1 MWREKYCTHGMASAG
16 IRAVGIA
23 CWEIL
28 VSTGGGEGMGEEAS
42 ARQSYMNYMT
52 ESELW
57 RAKITG
63 WLGVEARLIH
73 VSSLSSDVRI
83 YRLGTRILKV
93 RRLTPASISNRP
105 GTLEDE
111 FHLLRRL
118 NLRGEMFC
126 GIPVA
131 TRYFYEP
138 EWEAL
143 EMTAI
148 EPPAVYDPIV
158 SPAKETITGLFA
170 LVRAVWRL
178 NRAGVSHGDLTTT
191 NAGSNKAGR
200 IVLLDFDQA
209 VVSHPVRCFLRDMW
223 GFPCASRAAQ
233 FTIWDRFGELGLIAP
248 LFRCVQ
254 WVRSRLGRR
263 RFNKGRLTD
272 NLYARAVARGD
283 VRLQRLAECWR
294 EAAASGANSPDSE
307 VAYYSF
313 DLAGMHFPGE
323 RPWTLRWETISRK
336 VSFRGKRVVE
346 LGCNLGLLS
355 IQACLAG
362 AETVV
367 AADHNQRI
375 LAAAA
380 KAAALFGAEV
390 IFRQIDFDKDAD
402 WESSLGTGDLVS
414 ALSLTYWLRDKERLW
429 RYLARFP
436 EVVFEGHEPAEEIE
450 LRLRAHGFTV
460 IERLGVSE
468 RNRVI
473 FHAMR
478 RIPPS

>member
-1 MWREKYCTHGMASAG
+1 
-16 IRAVGIA
+16 
-23 CWEIL
+23 
-28 VSTGGGEGMGEEAS
+28 
-42 ARQSYMNYMT
+42 MNYMT

-57 RAKITG
+57 RTKITG
-63 WLGVEARLIH
+63 WLGVDARLIH
-73 VSSLSSDVRI
+73 VSSFSSDARI
-83 YRLGTRILKV
+83 YRSGTRILKV

-105 GTLEDE
+105 STLEDE

-126 GIPVA
+126 GIPMA
-131 TRYFYEP
+131 KRYFFEP

-148 EPPAVYDPIV
+148 EPPIIRDPIV
-158 SPAKETITGLFA
+158 SPSKETITGLFA
-170 LVRAVWRL
+170 LVRAVWHL

-191 NAGSNKAGR
+191 NAGKNRTGR
-200 IVLLDFDQA
+200 MVLLDFDQA

-223 GFPCASRAAQ
+223 GFPCASRGAQ
-233 FTIWDRFGELGLIAP
+233 FTTWDRFGELGLIAP

-254 WVRSRLGRR
+254 WVRSRLGRGR
-263 RFNKGRLTD
+263 LEEGRLTD

-283 VRLQRLAECWR
+283 VRLQQLAECWR
-294 EAAASGANSPDSE
+294 EAAASRANSPDSE

-323 RPWTLRWETISRK
+323 RPWALRWETISRE
-336 VSFRGKRVVE
+336 VSFQRKRVVE

-355 IQACLAG
+355 IHASLAG

-367 AADHNQRI
+367 AADHNQRV
-375 LAAAA
+375 LNAAA
-380 KAAALFGAEV
+380 KAATLFGANV
-390 IFRQIDFDKDAD
+390 TFRQVDFDQDAD

-429 RYLARFP
+429 SYIARFP

-450 LRLRAHGFTV
+450 HRLKTLGFTV

-473 FHAMR
+473 FHAR
-478 RIPPS
+478 RQIQGLAKLPYA